1 MRGAGGLAME
11 KEGKRNVIV
20 MTISWAIMTPF
31 SRAAGI
37 YFSLYAKSLGA
48 TNTQVGLISSLSS
61 LVLGFSR
68 LFGGYLCDVIGR
80 KRLIVQMTFTLA
92 LTRLL
97 FSVAKDWTWLLVAR
111 VIASIALLYQP
122 AIWALMAD
130 SLPEGER
137 GRYMALS
144 NTISGFFGMLGPAIA
159 AWIVKV
165 RGIESGV
172 RFLYFLSA
180 IGLICGSLVRSFLIE
195 TIPNKTKPSLRGMLR
210 DYVKVLPLFKEEVGR
225 VALISAMGIA
235 FTGLIDP
242 FVQIYAVESLEI
254 DPAYWGFANLIAS
267 LAGLFSQPLSGYL
280 TDKVGRK
287 EVVSLSFLTTSI
299 GYLILLL
306 SPKGSKNF
314 VLASLIASYIMPRF
328 PAIFALRAD
337 VTMPEV
343 RGRVDAISRLI
354 SNLMLSASN
363 IAGGKLYDLSPSITI
378 LSSVVLMA
386 SMSFISFLFL
396 PSKSD
401 IMDMGRERP
410 ESDG

>member
-1 MRGAGGLAME
+1 MKE
-11 KEGKRNVIV
+11 EGKRNVAV

-31 SRAAGI
+31 TRAAGI
-37 YFSLYAKSLGA
+37 YFSLYARSLGA
-48 TNTQVGLISSLSS
+48 TNLQVGLISSISS

-92 LTRLL
+92 ITRLL
-97 FSVAKDWTWLLVAR
+97 FSIAKDWTWLLVAR

-122 AIWALMAD
+122 ALWALMAD

-144 NTISGFFGMLGPAIA
+144 NTISGIFGMLGPAIA
-159 AWIVKV
+159 AWMVKV

-172 RFLYFLSA
+172 RLLYLLSA
-180 IGLICGSLVRSFLIE
+180 IGLMCGSVVRSFLIE
-195 TIPNKTKPSLRGMLR
+195 TIPSRTKPSLRGMLR
-210 DYVKVLPLFKEEVGR
+210 DYVRVLPLFKKEVGR
-225 VALISAMGIA
+225 VALISAMGFA
-235 FTGLIDP
+235 FSGLIGP
-242 FVQIYAVESLEI
+242 FIQIYAVENLQI

-280 TDKVGRK
+280 TDKVGRR
-287 EVVSLSFLTTSI
+287 EVVSLSFLSTSL
-299 GYLILLL
+299 GYLILFF

-314 VLASLIASYIMPRF
+314 VLASLLVASIMPRF

-337 VTMPEV
+337 VTVSEV

-363 IAGGKLYDLSPSITI
+363 VAGGKLYEVSPSFTI
-378 LSSVVLMA
+378 LISVVLMA
-386 SMSFISFLFL
+386 AMAVISFVLL
-396 PSKSD
+396 PSKAILMELSQ
-401 IMDMGRERP
+401 ERP
-410 ESDG
+410 EDGG